1 MKKMKALAAAL
12 STLALSPVAGSWLVL
27 ASLTIALPASA
38 AAQQQTPEQVGER
51 FLQTLKAQDWAANAA
66 LMDAAELDSMKAAFL
81 DVAASDTST
90 AGLRA
95 VFGVG
100 SGAELRALAPVMVY
114 QRFAANVI
122 GQREGMAQFLAS
134 AAFRVIGHVQEG
146 DTAYV
151 VYRVNAAAPAGAPP
165 GASLSQVSVITERRG
180 GGVWKVRLNDEI
192 QGMLTGLRM
201 AAAQRRAAN
210 TAAAQA
216 AGARVPAAPT
226 APPAAPSAAPPA
238 RP

>member
-1 MKKMKALAAAL
+1 MKKMKALAATL
-12 STLALSPVAGSWLVL
+12 SSLALSPVAGAWLVL
-27 ASLTIALPASA
+27 ASLTLALPVAA
-38 AAQQQTPEQVGER
+38 AAQQQTPEQVAER
-51 FLQTLKAQDWAANAA
+51 FLQTLKAQDWAGNAA

-95 VFGVG
+95 VFGVA

-134 AAFRVIGHVQEG
+134 AAFRVMGHVQEG

-151 VYRVNAAAPAGAPP
+151 VYRVNAAPPAGAA
-165 GASLSQVSVITERRG
+165 GAPALSQVSVITERRS

-216 AGARVPAAPT
+216 ATARVPAAPST
-226 APPAAPSAAPPA
+226 APATPPTAPPA